1 MLSMAKN
8 FKRAVTDEQK
18 NEKTALIISA
28 AEKLFETEKYERIT
42 IEKIA
47 KKAGVAK
54 GTVFIYFKTKEEIFL
69 SIAEKE
75 IGNWKIYLTELI
87 STSCAD
93 RKKLTTDNLCDI
105 LISSLERNNFIKL
118 ISILDDTLEQN
129 IDFDKALQF
138 KRYVKAEMEEISALI
153 ENTSDT
159 IKKGNGIIII
169 NSLYTCAIGAFK
181 VSNPSETVK
190 KITKKSG
197 MEIFDRNFYDLMRH
211 ISECYI
217 KGFIASNS

>member
-1 MLSMAKN
+1 MTTN

-18 NEKTALIISA
+18 FEKTELILSA
-28 AEKLFETEKYERIT
+28 AAKLFETEKYERIT

-75 IGNWKIYLTELI
+75 IKNWKMYLIDLF
-87 STSCAD
+87 SSSCPD
-93 RKKLTTDNLCDI
+93 GKKLSAENLCGI

-129 IDFDKALQF
+129 IDFNKALQF
-138 KRYVKAEMEEISALI
+138 KKYVKTEMEEISELI
-153 ENTSDT
+153 ENFSDK
-159 IKKGNGIIII
+159 IKSGNGILIL

-181 VSNPSETVK
+181 VSNPSDTVK
-190 KITKKSG
+190 KVTKKSG
-197 MEIFDRNFYDLMRH
+197 MEIFDRNFYDLMLH
-211 ISECYI
+211 LSVCYI
-217 KGFIASNS
+217 NGFTASEK

>member
-1 MLSMAKN
+1 MAKN

-18 NEKTALIISA
+18 FEKTALITSA
-28 AEKLFETEKYERIT
+28 AEKLFETEKFGRIT

-47 KKAGVAK
+47 KQAGIAK

-75 IGNWKIYLTELI
+75 IANWKIFLSETIKSI
-87 STSCAD
+87 SVNG
-93 RKKLTTDNLCDI
+93 KKITIEDLCNI
-105 LISSLERNNFIKL
+105 LIASLENNNFIKL

-129 IDFDKALQF
+129 IDSKKALQF
-138 KRYVKAEMEEISALI
+138 KKYVKTEMEEISALI
-153 ENTSDT
+153 ENSSDT
-159 IKKGNGIIII
+159 IQKGNGIIIL

-181 VSNPSETVK
+181 VSNPSDTIK
-190 KITKKSG
+190 KITKRPG

-211 ISECYI
+211 ISVCYI
-217 KGFIASNS
+217 KGFTASDS

>member
-1 MLSMAKN
+1 MLPMAKN
-8 FKRAVTDEQK
+8 FKRAVTDDQK
-18 NEKTALIISA
+18 IEKTELILSA
-28 AEKLFETEKYERIT
+28 AAKLFETEKYERIT

-69 SIAEKE
+69 SITEKE
-75 IGNWKIYLTELI
+75 IENWKIYLMELFSSSCINGYKI
-87 STSCAD
+87 STD
-93 RKKLTTDNLCDI
+93 KLCDI
-105 LISSLERNNFIKL
+105 LITSLERNNFIKL

-129 IDFDKALQF
+129 IDFNKALQF
-138 KRYVKAEMEEISALI
+138 KKYVKAEMEEISELI

-159 IKKGNGIIII
+159 IKNGNGLIIL

-181 VSNPSETVK
+181 VSTPSDTVK

-217 KGFIASNS
+217 KGIIASRN